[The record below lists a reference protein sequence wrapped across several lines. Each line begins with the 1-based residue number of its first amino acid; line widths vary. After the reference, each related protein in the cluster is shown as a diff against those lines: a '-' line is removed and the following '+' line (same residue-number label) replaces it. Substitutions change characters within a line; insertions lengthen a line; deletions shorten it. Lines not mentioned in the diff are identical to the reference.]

1 MFNQPV
7 SPTYCLNKCDIQ
19 SAAPGSSTGMQ
30 GMNNMNEPSS
40 TTQVLYGTNI
50 NSSEVQQKLRNFLTT
65 FVKIESDDDYTK
77 EPFYIDRLREI
88 HETEQYILDV
98 DCDHVFE
105 FDNSLYRQLENY
117 PTDIIPI
124 FDLVVTSVYKDLYLA
139 QQNQNNDMGGSEALQ
154 GAGGDNND
162 PII

>member
-1 MFNQPV
+1 V
-7 SPTYCLNKCDIQ
+7 
-19 SAAPGSSTGMQ
+19 APGSSTAMQ

-40 TTQVLYGTNI
+40 ATKVLYGTNI

-65 FVKIESDDDYTK
+65 FVRVESEDDYSR
-77 EPFYIDRLREI
+77 EPFYIERLREI

-124 FDLVVTSVYKDLYLA
+124 FDLVVTAVYKDLYLA
-139 QQNQNNDMGGSEALQ
+139 Q
-154 GAGGDNND
+154 
-162 PII
+162 